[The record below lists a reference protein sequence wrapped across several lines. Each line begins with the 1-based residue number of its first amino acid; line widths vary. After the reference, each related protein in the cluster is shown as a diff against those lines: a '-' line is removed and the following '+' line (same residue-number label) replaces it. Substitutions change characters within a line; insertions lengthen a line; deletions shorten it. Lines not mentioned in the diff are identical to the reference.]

1 MHSSLR
7 YSSVSHFYRLLDVE
21 FPMSGPSYSAS
32 LGIYDYTIFD
42 LAVPNGPLLLSF
54 EGKYGFGLV
63 ALCLAMMA
71 LTDEERSPRAADH
84 KRLAFRLL
92 QRDNMYHYALLAVE
106 EFSDPNTNTDSEPA
120 DMLVHNIAIRSFI
133 GHTDA
138 IVKLLSSPLGWSV
151 IGTSRFSQIRAIQK
165 DENESLNSVTGSMR
179 AIKRAMCVTGALEL
193 DAIKLHSEFAAMK
206 LRVLGLGALLKH
218 KFQALAVTEERLLH
232 AVHEERPLAV
242 LQEDRSLPAVHE
254 SFEEDPCAEFILK
267 LLECAAGVVASEFFA
282 SRIVIVRELSP
293 HSRECAL
300 CLNFCPSSAGVGIEV
315 QRPSSTSLESQ
326 NVSSLVL
333 EYIGKQSSDIVF
345 IESYPVFRQS
355 NSKTERAIP
364 GVVSFSF
371 DPVISASK
379 VRSIA
384 VFALSI
390 GSDYDRYFFWI
401 ENSAV
406 ANLFGADSDQESS
419 PLSLMHLFLFRVK
432 DELLSA
438 IRHALLRELPNVRK
452 LTAVGTPFEPE
463 VSMVH
468 RMPHSGGR
476 ASIDLDASGRSSVGG
491 RMTSSRM
498 TSARPSVF
506 DLMTSGATVDV
517 VRHQS
522 DVIFL
527 VPGSSWK
534 SRHVVLDCFNISYID
549 KFAKKRSLLTLSQ
562 SSVVSEPDAAII
574 VPRPPEAFLL
584 WIESTLDKKSSSICF
599 SFRDEASREAWKSA
613 VELAIENSTDEFKM
627 KSITTINVCNPK
639 VEEMEPVAMVGKGG
653 FGEVWQYRW
662 GGISLAVKKLS
673 ADLSAKNIAL
683 FKQEAELMSKM
694 RHPNILLYVSSSLQ
708 PPNLYIVTEY
718 MARGSLFKVL
728 HNKSIPLSWYTR
740 VRMALDCAS
749 AMLYLHSSEPCLV
762 HRDLKSENLLVSDS
776 GTVKVCDFGLTRF
789 SAQIDERGAFA
800 AASSSQSMTSNVG
813 STRYCAPEVLSHR
826 GKHVRSSTHALNVGS
841 LAFVLTCP

>member
-7 YSSVSHFYRLLDVE
+7 YSSMSHFYRLLDVE

-32 LGIYDYTIFD
+32 LGIYDYSMLD
-42 LAVPNGPLLLSF
+42 LAVPNGPFLLSF

-71 LTDEERSPRAADH
+71 LTDEKRSPHATDH

-92 QRDNMYHYALLAVE
+92 HRDNMYHYALLAVE
-106 EFSDPNTNTDSEPA
+106 EFSYPNTYADSELA

-138 IVKLLSSPLGWSV
+138 IVKLFSSPLGWSV

-165 DENESLNSVTGSMR
+165 DENDSLNSVTGSMR
-179 AIKRAMCVTGALEL
+179 AIKRAMRVPGALEL

-206 LRVLGLGALLKH
+206 LRVLDLGALLKH
-218 KFQALAVTEERLLH
+218 KFQALAVAEELSLGVVR
-232 AVHEERPLAV
+232 
-242 LQEDRSLPAVHE
+242 EDRPLPAVHE
-254 SFEEDPCAEFILK
+254 CFEEDPCAEFILK
-267 LLECAAGVVASEFFA
+267 LLECAAAVVASEFFA

-293 HSRECAL
+293 YSRECAS

-326 NVSSLVL
+326 SVSSLVL
-333 EYIGKQSSDIVF
+333 DYIGKQSSDIVF
-345 IESYPVFRQS
+345 IESYPGFRHS
-355 NSKTERAIP
+355 NSKTERTIP

-384 VFALSI
+384 VVALSI

-406 ANLFGADSDQESS
+406 ANVFGADSDQEAS

-438 IRHALLRELPNVRK
+438 IRHALLRELPNIRK
-452 LTAVGTPFEPE
+452 TTAVGTSFEPE
-463 VSMVH
+463 VSMAP
-468 RMPHSGGR
+468 RTPHSGGR
-476 ASIDLDASGRSSVGG
+476 ASIELDNSGRSSVGG

-506 DLMTSGATVDV
+506 DLMTSGAAVDV

-534 SRHVVLDCFNISYID
+534 CRCVVLDCFNISYID

-562 SSVVSEPDAAII
+562 SSVVSEPDAAVI

-613 VELAIENSTDEFKM
+613 VEMAIENSTDEFKK

-718 MARGSLFKVL
+718 MARGSLYKVL

-826 GKHVRSSTHALNVGS
+826 GKHVRASTHALSVGS